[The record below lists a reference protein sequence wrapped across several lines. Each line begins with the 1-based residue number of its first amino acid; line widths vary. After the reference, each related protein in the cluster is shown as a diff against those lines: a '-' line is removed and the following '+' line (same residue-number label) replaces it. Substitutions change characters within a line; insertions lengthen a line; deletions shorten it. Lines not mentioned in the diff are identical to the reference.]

1 MSVTVRESQHSAN
14 ARFTI
19 ARKAAEMLR
28 VASRTVQLGVAALA
42 FPQAGDR
49 FRVDVRPVPILVRG
63 AKVERKLSLVS
74 LQPLMWGGAKSI
86 SGLVKKALHSTA
98 KGSPPYRYQLT
109 VTFAQGFCV
118 SGGVRQHQ
126 QQTVQQ

>member
-28 VASRTVQLGVAALA
+28 VAGRTVQLGVAALA

-49 FRVDVRPVPILVRG
+49 FRVHVRPVPILVRG

-74 LQPLMWGGAKSI
+74 LQP
-86 SGLVKKALHSTA
+86 
-98 KGSPPYRYQLT
+98 RYQLT